1 MPLCSLPATLDPMT
15 YGDWALLQ
23 DRRGRTYLFRLEPGG
38 IFHYHRGSISHQ
50 AIVEAGAGQRIATPQ
65 GEPFTIH
72 RPTLEDY
79 VLHMPRE
86 ATPTY
91 PKDAATLCFLLD
103 LAPGM
108 RVLEAGAG
116 SGGLTFYLARAV
128 GPGGQ
133 VWSYEA
139 RPRHLKRAQ
148 ANLAAFEDWGN
159 VTWVEG
165 DLAQAELPPAFFDG
179 IALDLMEPWRVLPA
193 VTPALKPD
201 RFVACYLPNLT
212 QVVALLEHLQAQKLP
227 YLHER
232 TLEVLHREWDIR
244 PPIAHPRFQ
253 QVGHTA
259 FLVQLRRVEGG

>member
-1 MPLCSLPATLDPMT
+1 MT

-23 DRRGRTYLFRLEPGG
+23 DRRGRTYLFRLKQGSS
-38 IFHYHRGSISHQ
+38 FNYHRGSIHHE
-50 AIVEAGAGQRIATPQ
+50 AIVQAGAGKQIATPQ
-65 GEPFTIH
+65 GESFTIH

-79 VLHMPRE
+79 VLNMPRE

-91 PKDAATLCFLLD
+91 PKDAATICFLLD

-108 RVLEAGAG
+108 RVLEAGSG
-116 SGGLTFYLARAV
+116 SGGLTMYLARAV
-128 GPGGQ
+128 GPAGQ

-139 RPRHLKRAQ
+139 RPKHQAQ
-148 ANLAAFEDWGN
+148 ARRNLSAFEDWGN
-159 VTWVEG
+159 VTWVEA
-165 DLAQAELPPAFFDG
+165 DLSKAELPPDSFDG
-179 IALDLMEPWRVLPA
+179 IALDMMEPWTVLPA

-201 RFVACYLPNLT
+201 RFLVCYLPNIT
-212 QVVALLEHLQAQKLP
+212 QVVVLLEHLRVHHLP

-232 TLEVLHREWDIR
+232 TLEVQHREWDIR

-259 FLVQLRRVEGG
+259 FLVQFRRIGKD